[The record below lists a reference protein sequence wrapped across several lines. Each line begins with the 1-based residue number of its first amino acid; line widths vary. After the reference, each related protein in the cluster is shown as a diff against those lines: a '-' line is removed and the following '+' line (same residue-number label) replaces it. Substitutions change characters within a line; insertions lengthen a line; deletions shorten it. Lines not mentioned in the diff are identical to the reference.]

1 VVAGMRVVV
10 PRGLHVFR
18 LASHDEAHDGT
29 GESHVV
35 ASKVA
40 EGGGCFVNGLLG
52 VEVVFLERVEVEV
65 RLALFAQGT
74 AVGTDGVIV
83 RDVGANLVVAMCRC
97 FNAAD
102 VHGPLSVGVPKGA
115 DPVRVTQGPKAEIGL
130 GVRRVVEHIEGF
142 GHHLLRFEHSGNG
155 FVDLVRVV
163 RALNLG
169 ELGLWPWVW
178 IIPGFMVD
186 ATVEQGLDHSQ
197 GGIRH
202 LVELELELELELARC
217 SVLGARCSV
226 LGARCSVPVC
236 LCPCVLVAHIFTSVW
251 LRNGVASRRDRPSN
265 FAEVCKCVT
274 VGDNGGPLC

>member
-1 VVAGMRVVV
+1 
-10 PRGLHVFR
+10 
-18 LASHDEAHDGT
+18 
-29 GESHVV
+29 
-35 ASKVA
+35 
-40 EGGGCFVNGLLG
+40 
-52 VEVVFLERVEVEV
+52 V

-186 ATVEQGLDHSQ
+186 ATVEQGLDHSL

-202 LVELELELELELARC
+202 LVELELELELARC

-226 LGARCSVPVC
+226 LGARCLCVC
-236 LCPCVLVAHIFTSVW
+236 VRVCWWRTY
-251 LRNGVASRRDRPSN
+251 LRRFG
-265 FAEVCKCVT
+265 CVT
-274 VGDNGGPLC
+274 AWPLGVTGHLILLRSASVLRSGITGGLFADSAWPLGNLCYL